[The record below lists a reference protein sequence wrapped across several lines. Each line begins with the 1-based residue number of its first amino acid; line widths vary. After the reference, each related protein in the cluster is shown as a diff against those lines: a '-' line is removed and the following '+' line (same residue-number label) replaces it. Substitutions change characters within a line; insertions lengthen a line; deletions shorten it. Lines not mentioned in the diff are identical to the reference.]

1 MILLH
6 FYSVPDFFYSYDAQQ
21 FDGQRSFFLTH
32 QWRKALERSCA
43 ASNISVFALFNLSC
57 AVFVLGRAILDFGP
71 LASVPGNLLDSV
83 VVVSHRPEPKSWNL
97 QSFVICCIAP
107 KRTVASDKR
116 FDPFLRRLGF

>member
-1 MILLH
+1 MMHSSLM
-6 FYSVPDFFYSYDAQQ
+6 DR
-21 FDGQRSFFLTH
+21 GNFFLHISGGKLWNEAVLH
-32 QWRKALERSCA
+32 QTFLF
-43 ASNISVFALFNLSC
+43 FALFNLSC

-83 VVVSHRPEPKSWNL
+83 VVVSHRPEPKFWNL